1 MGEEKKEGEVKGRR
15 KGRVKVRERG
25 GLEIERVE

>member
-1 MGEEKKEGEVKGRR
+1 MGKEKKEGEGKGRR